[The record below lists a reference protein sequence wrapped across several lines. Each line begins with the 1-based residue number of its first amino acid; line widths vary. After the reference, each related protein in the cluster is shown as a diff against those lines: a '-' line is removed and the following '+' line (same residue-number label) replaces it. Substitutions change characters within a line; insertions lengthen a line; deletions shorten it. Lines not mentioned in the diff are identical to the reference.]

1 MGTQLVNVVIDSARP
16 REVAAFWAGLLGWEV
31 AIDLPDEVDV
41 RAPASDGWALDL
53 TFVPVPEAKKGKNRI
68 HLDLASASAEAQK
81 TMVDKALA
89 LGARPADI
97 GQSDTPWVVL
107 ADPEGNEFC
116 VLEPRPKYLAMGA
129 VAAIV
134 VDAHDPHTLAAF
146 WAEATGWAI
155 GDREEDLVGLRAPD
169 GRGPWLEFLRTE
181 DVKTV
186 KNRIHLDVAPQIGE
200 EVSDSVTRLA
210 DLGAT
215 TLESG
220 TLPWQV
226 LTDPEGNEFCVLS
239 AR

>member
-1 MGTQLVNVVIDSARP
+1 MGTRLVNVVIDSARP
-16 REVAAFWAGLLGWEV
+16 REIAAFWSGLLGWEV
-31 AIDLPDEVDV
+31 AIDLPEEVDV

-53 TFVPVPEAKKGKNRI
+53 TFVPVPEAKTVKNRI
-68 HLDLASASAEAQK
+68 HLDLASASAGAQQA
-81 TMVDKALA
+81 MVDKALA

-97 GQSDTPWVVL
+97 GQAETPWVVL

-116 VLEPRPKYLAMGA
+116 VLDPRPEHVSTGA

-134 VDAHDPHTLAAF
+134 VDAHDPYTQAAF
-146 WAEATGWAI
+146 WAEGTGWAI

-169 GRGPWLEFLRTE
+169 GRGPWLEFLRSA

-186 KNRIHLDVAPQIGE
+186 KNRIHLDVAPRIGE
-200 EVSDSVTRLA
+200 ETADSATRLVE
-210 DLGAT
+210 LGAA

>member
-1 MGTQLVNVVIDSARP
+1 MGTRLVNVVIDSARP

-31 AIDLPDEVDV
+31 ATDLVEEVDV

-53 TFVPVPEAKKGKNRI
+53 TIAAVPEAKKGKNRI
-68 HLDLASASAEAQK
+68 HLDVASSSPKAQK
-81 TMVDKALA
+81 VMVDKAIA

-97 GQSDTPWVVL
+97 GQGETPWVVL

-116 VLEPRPKYLAMGA
+116 VLDPRPKYLTST

-134 VDAHDPHTLAAF
+134 VDAHDPRTLAAF
-146 WAEATGWAI
+146 WAEATGWPI
-155 GDREEDLVGLRAPD
+155 TDRQDDVFGLRAPD

-181 DVKTV
+181 DVKTT
-186 KNRIHLDVAPQIGE
+186 KNRIHLDVAPGIGGE
-200 EVSDSVTRLA
+200 IADSVTRLV
-210 DLGAT
+210 DSGAT
-215 TLESG
+215 TLESA

-239 AR
+239 PR

>member
-1 MGTQLVNVVIDSARP
+1 MGTRLVNVVIDSARP

-31 AIDLPDEVDV
+31 AIDLAEEVDV

-53 TFVPVPEAKKGKNRI
+53 TFVPVPEAKTGKNRI
-68 HLDLASASAEAQK
+68 HLDLAGASAEAQQA
-81 TMVDKALA
+81 MVDKALA

-97 GQSDTPWVVL
+97 GQGETPWVVL

-116 VLEPRPKYLAMGA
+116 VLDPRPRYATSA

-134 VDAHDPHTLAAF
+134 VDAHDPSALAAF
-146 WAEATGWAI
+146 WAEATGWPIA
-155 GDREEDLVGLRAPD
+155 DRQEDIVGLHAPD
-169 GRGPWLEFLRTE
+169 GRGPWLEFLRTS

-186 KNRIHLDVAPQIGE
+186 KNRIHLDVAPGIGE
-200 EVSDSVTRLA
+200 GIADSVTRLV
-210 DLGAT
+210 DSGAA

-239 AR
+239 PR